1 MTELRRQ
8 IIRADDSP
16 SIDAFGRWRVS
27 NPETI
32 FDSKNIFND
41 SDIADTA
48 ENQPLFYD
56 NQETSGTGTSTTYN
70 NYHSSQ
76 SLVVANLT
84 AGTRVRQ
91 TKMRF
96 NYQPGK
102 SSLVFSTFNL
112 NGTQE
117 NIIKKN
123 GFYDENN
130 GLFLEANG
138 TTINLVR
145 RTNVTGTPTDTQIAQ
160 ANWNIDTMDGNGASG
175 ITIDFTKAQILI
187 IDFEWLGVGRVRMGF
202 VVNGLVYYSHEFLN
216 TNNLAE
222 VYMSTPN
229 LPLRQEISNDG
240 SGVESSITCICSSV
254 ISEGGSQ
261 DLGIIRYAST
271 NGTHLDANVE
281 NTIYA
286 LIGVKLKANYL
297 GATVKILNTA
307 LQVQTASHKCEWFLL
322 LNPTVAGTFT
332 YVDENLSALQIARGD
347 TTNTVTNGYQIV
359 GGFLESGGNQT
370 GAAGSTDKGIDTALR
385 LGSLINGTSDTLVLC
400 VRPIAGSSNVDIEG
414 SLTWRELI

>member
-41 SDIADTA
+41 SDIAETA

-56 NQETSGTGTSTTYN
+56 NQETSGTGTSTAYN

-112 NGTQE
+112 NGTQG

-130 GLFLEANG
+130 GLFIEANG

-175 ITIDFTKAQILI
+175 ITINFTKAQILI

-202 VVNGLVYYSHEFLN
+202 VVNGLIYYSHEFLN

-229 LPLRQEISNDG
+229 LPLD
-240 SGVESSITCICSSV
+240 
-254 ISEGGSQ
+254 
-261 DLGIIRYAST
+261 
-271 NGTHLDANVE
+271 
-281 NTIYA
+281 
-286 LIGVKLKANYL
+286 KKF
-297 GATVKILNTA
+297 
-307 LQVQTASHKCEWFLL
+307 QTMEAVWNH
-322 LNPTVAGTFT
+322 
-332 YVDENLSALQIARGD
+332 Q
-347 TTNTVTNGYQIV
+347 
-359 GGFLESGGNQT
+359 
-370 GAAGSTDKGIDTALR
+370 
-385 LGSLINGTSDTLVLC
+385 
-400 VRPIAGSSNVDIEG
+400 
-414 SLTWRELI
+414 